1 MARPSRRWEQLT
13 NNGTFTLNSTGTN
26 TELRLTGNLT
36 LGGPGKLTLSNNAA
50 NLISATATTDV
61 LTNASTIQGSG
72 NLGNGAMGVVNT
84 KTITANQSTPLIID
98 TSSAGFNNTGTLTVR
113 KGDTL
118 QIKGGAFANLSGTTL
133 TGGTYSVSGTL
144 LYNSTSDIVTN
155 AASIT
160 LTGASAQ
167 IINQSGGNGL
177 ANFATNNGSFSLQS
191 GSKLTTGGNFTNT
204 GTFTI
209 GSGSAFTVGG
219 TGTAFAQTAG
229 TTTDS
234 GTLTLLSSSALT
246 LSGGTLF
253 GNGTINGGLTS
264 SSTVTPGTSS
274 TATGILTDKGAYTQ
288 NSTGV
293 LDISIGG
300 TTAGTQY
307 DQVNPTS
314 AKLNGTLTTTLING
328 FTPTVGQQF
337 TIMNFGSETGT
348 FASCDGTAGGA
359 TCPINSSEHFT
370 VTYNPT
376 DVVLTVVSGAAP
388 TFSQFKRSGMGRPVY
403 NAGSQ
408 ARSVLVASGRGPEG
422 VHGSASLTAPS
433 LSRGRGRPYRSAG
446 ISWA

>member
-1 MARPSRRWEQLT
+1 M
-13 NNGTFTLNSTGTN
+13 
-26 TELRLTGNLT
+26 
-36 LGGPGKLTLSNNAA
+36 
-50 NLISATATTDV
+50 
-61 LTNASTIQGSG
+61 
-72 NLGNGAMGVVNT
+72 
-84 KTITANQSTPLIID
+84 
-98 TSSAGFNNTGTLTVR
+98 
-113 KGDTL
+113 
-118 QIKGGAFANLSGTTL
+118 
-133 TGGTYSVSGTL
+133 
-144 LYNSTSDIVTN
+144 
-155 AASIT
+155 
-160 LTGASAQ
+160 
-167 IINQSGGNGL
+167 
-177 ANFATNNGSFSLQS
+177 
-191 GSKLTTGGNFTNT
+191 TTGGNFTNT

-219 TGTAFAQTAG
+219 TGTTFAQTAG

-337 TIMNFGSETGT
+337 SIMNFGSETGT

-403 NAGSQ
+403 NAGGQ